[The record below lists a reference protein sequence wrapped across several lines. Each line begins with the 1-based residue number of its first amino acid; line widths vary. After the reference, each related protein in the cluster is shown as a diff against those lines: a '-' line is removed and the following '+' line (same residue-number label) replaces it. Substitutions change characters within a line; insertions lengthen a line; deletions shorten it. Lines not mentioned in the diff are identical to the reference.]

1 MENDIPELKTQFAFR
16 VRINF
21 KQRVYYLSTRGYRR
35 SFTPTISGVVD
46 GPRLQGRV
54 IPNSGADFAMSG
66 KLDAHYMLEA
76 SDGTPIYIHN
86 MGYMHPLDRPL
97 SREEHLKFD
106 EELPARLKIG
116 PDIPMYCRCTPQFD
130 CRPGP
135 HDWLT
140 RTVIVGTAQRF
151 SNPDH
156 TMFYY
161 YEVL

>member
-1 MENDIPELKTQFAFR
+1 MTNDIPEIKTEFAFR
-16 VRINF
+16 IRLNF
-21 KQRVYYLSTRGYRR
+21 KQRVYYNATRGYRR
-35 SFTPTISGVVD
+35 SFVPVISGTID

-86 MGYMHPLDRPL
+86 MGYMVPLGRPFPTEENL
-97 SREEHLKFD
+97 SVD
-106 EELPARLKIG
+106 EDVPARLKVG
-116 PDIPMYCRCTPQFD
+116 PDVPMYCRLTPQFD

-140 RTVIVGTAQRF
+140 RTVIVGTATRH

-161 YEVL
+161 YAVF